1 MSNSTRSLLLG
12 LGAGAAVLLT
22 GALATA
28 AGASSL
34 ATAWSVAVA
43 LAIGVVLTHRWKTE
57 LFAAQRDALQ
67 QVARRLDL
75 LQDQLSETQGLVQLV
90 RFDDRYPMPFGG
102 GWALTADAGAVLV
115 REVALRRP
123 RIVVELG
130 SGVSTLL
137 VGRMLKEAGAG
148 KLYSLDHD
156 AAWAERTRAHV
167 RASGLE
173 DFVVVLDAPL
183 TSQRHDGDEYEWY
196 TLPEE
201 VAQLREIDLLVVDGP
216 PQSLSPNGIPRY
228 PALPVFGPKL
238 SADAFIYVDDAKR
251 PQEQRMIEAW
261 LKRDP
266 SLSKWAI
273 QTAPGTCL
281 LTRGR

>member
-1 MSNSTRSLLLG
+1 MTPLTRSLLLAF
-12 LGAGAAVLLT
+12 GAGTAVLLT
-22 GALATA
+22 GALAAAVSASPWTA
-28 AGASSL
+28 SWA
-34 ATAWSVAVA
+34 VAVA
-43 LAIGVVLTHRWKTE
+43 LAIAVVVAHRWKTE
-57 LFAAQRDALQ
+57 YFAAQREGLA
-67 QVARRLDL
+67 QVTRRFEL
-75 LQDQLSETQGLVQLV
+75 LQDQISETQGLVQLV

-123 RIVVELG
+123 RVVVELG

-167 RASGLE
+167 RANGLE

-183 TSQRHDGDEYEWY
+183 TRQRHDGEEYDWY
-196 TLPEE
+196 NLPDP
-201 VAQLREIDLLVVDGP
+201 VQQLRDIDLLVVDGP
-216 PQSLSPNGIPRY
+216 PQSLNPHGIPRY

-238 SADAFIYVDDAKR
+238 SADALIYVDDAKR
-251 PQEQRMIEAW
+251 PHEQRMIEAW
-261 LKRDP
+261 MKLDP
-266 SLSKWAI
+266 SLGKWMV

-281 LTRGR
+281 LSRAR